1 MGSELEPAFDEA
13 WSEPG
18 VPREHYAPLMRALGT
33 VEPADVLDLVAAF
46 MAEHGVRF
54 GGSPFVVDALPRIIS
69 APEWAALE
77 RGLTQRAR
85 ALNRFLVDAYG
96 PREVVA
102 AGIVSNG
109 VLETAEG
116 FEPDLAGRLPGDA
129 WPAAIIGFDV
139 VRAPDG
145 EFQVLE
151 DNMRTPSG
159 FAYAISAR
167 AAVTAALPEGVPP
180 PRPIEPALW
189 DQLRAVMRTAAPGH
203 APDPR
208 IVVLTDG
215 PDNVAYDE
223 HAMAATAL
231 GAVLATPAELV
242 TGAGGLQVAGATG
255 ALEKVQVVYRRTNED
270 RVRDDDGAMT
280 PVAQLLLEPWLSG
293 RIGLVN
299 AFGNGLAD
307 DKLIHGHVEDF
318 VRFYL
323 DEEPLIRS
331 VPTMSVNDQPG
342 VIDRLDAHVVKP
354 RHGHGGIGVVIG
366 PHADEEDLRRLA
378 GELRQDPT
386 AYIAQPTITLSVHP
400 TVIDGR
406 LEARHIDLRPFSF
419 AADEVTLM
427 PGGLSRVAFDA
438 GSIVVN
444 SSQNGGGKDTWVM
457 PEAGESS
464 GAR

>member
-1 MGSELEPAFDEA
+1 MASELEAAFDEA
-13 WSEPG
+13 WSAPG
-18 VPREHYAPLMRALGT
+18 VPREHYAPLLEALRS
-33 VEPADVLDLVAAF
+33 VDSAELLAAVAAF

-69 APEWAALE
+69 APEWDALE
-77 RGLTQRAR
+77 RGLAQRAR
-85 ALNRFLVDAYG
+85 ALNRFLLDAYG

-102 AGIVSNG
+102 AGIVTDG
-109 VLETAEG
+109 VLDTAEG
-116 FEPDLAGRLPGDA
+116 FEPDLAGRLPSHP

-167 AAVTAALPEGVPP
+167 AAVTAALPHGLPA

-189 DQLRAVMRTAAPGH
+189 DQLGAVMRAAAPAGVS
-203 APDPR
+203 DPR
-208 IVVLTDG
+208 TVVLTDG

-223 HAMAATAL
+223 HAMAAEAL
-231 GAVLATPAELV
+231 GAVLATPEELV
-242 TGAGGLQVAGATG
+242 AGDGGLHVAGATG
-255 ALEKVQVVYRRTNED
+255 TLEAVDVVYRRTNED
-270 RVRDDDGAMT
+270 RVRDHDGAT
-280 PVAQLLLEPWLSG
+280 TAVARLLLQPWLTG
-293 RIGLVN
+293 QIGLVN

-307 DKLIHGHVEDF
+307 DKLIHGHIEDF

-323 DEEPLIRS
+323 GEEPLIRS
-331 VPTMSVNDQPG
+331 VPTMSIGSRPD
-342 VIDRLDAHVVKP
+342 VIDHLETHVVKP

-366 PHADEEDLRRLA
+366 PHADAEDLKRLA
-378 GELRQDPT
+378 HELRQDPT

-400 TVIDGR
+400 TVISGR
-406 LEARHIDLRPFSF
+406 LEPRHVDLRPFSF
-419 AADEVTLM
+419 AADDITLM
-427 PGGLSRVAFDA
+427 PGGLSRVAFDE

-457 PEAGESS
+457 PEPSGEH
-464 GAR
+464 G

>member
-1 MGSELEPAFDEA
+1 MASELEAAFDEA
-13 WSEPG
+13 WSAPG
-18 VPREHYAPLMRALGT
+18 VPREHYAPLLEALRS
-33 VEPADVLDLVAAF
+33 VDSAELLAAVAAF

-69 APEWAALE
+69 APEWDALE
-77 RGLTQRAR
+77 RGLAQRAR
-85 ALNRFLVDAYG
+85 ALNRFLLDAYG

-102 AGIVSNG
+102 AGIVTDG
-109 VLETAEG
+109 VLNTAEG
-116 FEPDLAGRLPGDA
+116 FEPDLAGRLPSHP

-167 AAVTAALPEGVPP
+167 AAVTAALPHGLPA

-189 DQLRAVMRTAAPGH
+189 DQLGAVMRAAAPAGVS
-203 APDPR
+203 DPR
-208 IVVLTDG
+208 TVVLTDG

-223 HAMAATAL
+223 HAMAAEAL
-231 GAVLATPAELV
+231 GAVLATPEELV
-242 TGAGGLQVAGATG
+242 AGDGGLHVAGATG
-255 ALEKVQVVYRRTNED
+255 TLEAVDVVYRRTNED
-270 RVRDDDGAMT
+270 RVRDHDGAT
-280 PVAQLLLEPWLSG
+280 TAVARLLLQPWLTG
-293 RIGLVN
+293 QIGLVN

-307 DKLIHGHVEDF
+307 DKLIHGHIEDF

-323 DEEPLIRS
+323 GEEPLIRS
-331 VPTMSVNDQPG
+331 VPTMSIGSRPD
-342 VIDRLDAHVVKP
+342 VIDHLETHVVKP

-366 PHADEEDLRRLA
+366 PHADAEDLKRLA
-378 GELRQDPT
+378 HELRQDPT

-400 TVIDGR
+400 TVISGR
-406 LEARHIDLRPFSF
+406 LEPRHVDLRPFSF
-419 AADEVTLM
+419 AADDITLM
-427 PGGLSRVAFDA
+427 PGGLSRVAFDE

-457 PEAGESS
+457 PEPSGEH
-464 GAR
+464 G

>member
-1 MGSELEPAFDEA
+1 MASELEAAFDEA
-13 WSEPG
+13 WSAPG
-18 VPREHYAPLMRALGT
+18 VPREHYAPLLEALRS
-33 VEPADVLDLVAAF
+33 VDSAELLAAVAAF

-69 APEWAALE
+69 APEWDALE
-77 RGLTQRAR
+77 RGLAQRAR
-85 ALNRFLVDAYG
+85 ALNRFLLDAYG

-102 AGIVSNG
+102 AGIVTDG
-109 VLETAEG
+109 VLNTAEG
-116 FEPDLAGRLPGDA
+116 FEPDLAGRLPSHP

-167 AAVTAALPEGVPP
+167 AAVTAALPHGLPA

-189 DQLRAVMRTAAPGH
+189 DQLGAVMRAAAPAGVS
-203 APDPR
+203 DPR
-208 IVVLTDG
+208 TVVLTDG

-223 HAMAATAL
+223 HAMAAEAL
-231 GAVLATPAELV
+231 GAVLATPEELV
-242 TGAGGLQVAGATG
+242 AGDGGLHVAGATG
-255 ALEKVQVVYRRTNED
+255 TLEAVDVVYRRTNED
-270 RVRDDDGAMT
+270 RVRDHDGAMT
-280 PVAQLLLEPWLSG
+280 AVARLLLQPWLTG
-293 RIGLVN
+293 QIGLVN

-307 DKLIHGHVEDF
+307 DKLIHGHIEDF

-323 DEEPLIRS
+323 GEEPLIRS
-331 VPTMSVNDQPG
+331 VPTMSIGSRPD
-342 VIDRLDAHVVKP
+342 VIDHLETHVVKP

-366 PHADEEDLRRLA
+366 PHADAEDLKRLA
-378 GELRQDPT
+378 HELRQDPT

-400 TVIDGR
+400 TVISGR
-406 LEARHIDLRPFSF
+406 LEPRHVDLRPFSF
-419 AADEVTLM
+419 AADDITLM
-427 PGGLSRVAFDA
+427 PGGLSRVAFDE

-457 PEAGESS
+457 PEPSGEH
-464 GAR
+464 G